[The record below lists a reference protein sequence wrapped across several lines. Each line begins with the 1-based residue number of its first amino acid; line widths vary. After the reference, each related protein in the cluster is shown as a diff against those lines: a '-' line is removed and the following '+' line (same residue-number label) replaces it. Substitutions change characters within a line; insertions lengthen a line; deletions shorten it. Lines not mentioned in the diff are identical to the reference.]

1 MRTPW
6 SAGGVPSFQPMD
18 EGLMNEAFFECFQ
31 DMTAMNQDLFNM
43 LDLEM
48 GGFGTEGNMYHL

>member
-1 MRTPW
+1 
-6 SAGGVPSFQPMD
+6 MD